1 MLPPRTRRYDGPSCE
16 GRTVSGGD
24 IALLIAAIAW
34 ALLVVGLLFVSL
46 KTFQVL
52 DSTRS
57 TIDSL
62 RVETVPLLVEV
73 RGTVTGVNKEL
84 DRADVVMVSAGNIAQ
99 SVERITKLVDM
110 ATTTPLIKVVS
121 FSYGL
126 QKGMRRFRGQS

>member
-1 MLPPRTRRYDGPSCE
+1 M
-16 GRTVSGGD
+16 SGGD

-34 ALLVVGLLFVSL
+34 ALLVVGLLFLSL
-46 KTFQVL
+46 KMVQVL
-52 DSTRS
+52 DSTRT

-84 DRADVVMVSAGNIAQ
+84 DRADVVMVSAGKIAQ

-126 QKGMRRFRGQS
+126 QRGLRRFRGEG